1 MTDEMSDLPK
11 EMFKKR
17 NILTNK
23 MYMKNFEG
31 TACFLGIMMLI
42 VNCKRKEIN

>member
-23 MYMKNFEG
+23 MYMKSFEG
-31 TACFLGIMMLI
+31 TACFLEIMMLI